1 MPKSYWL
8 VVKSP
13 ENFDI
18 ARDRGFDMV
27 GLKVQHRRKVQRMEP
42 EDRVLIYIS
51 QKRRFGATATVTSS
65 MKEDHTP
72 IWKDEI
78 GNDFPFRV
86 SIKPDIVLDE
96 SQQIDA
102 YQIAPRMDYTRRWI
116 PEMWHMAFLDSL
128 HLISKF
134 DFALLEEEMRKA
146 KRNRRPTSIVASSP
160 SNGTTCALERLPTK
174 ESIPH

>member
-102 YQIAPRMDYTRRWI
+102 YQKRAHRPSSGVDPTCPII
-116 PEMWHMAFLDSL
+116 PEKKMAGHTFLASTRAFPSWRETPCL
-128 HLISKF
+128 FIREWSENLCV
-134 DFALLEEEMRKA
+134 EESREILRS
-146 KRNRRPTSIVASSP
+146 TL
-160 SNGTTCALERLPTK
+160 G
-174 ESIPH
+174 